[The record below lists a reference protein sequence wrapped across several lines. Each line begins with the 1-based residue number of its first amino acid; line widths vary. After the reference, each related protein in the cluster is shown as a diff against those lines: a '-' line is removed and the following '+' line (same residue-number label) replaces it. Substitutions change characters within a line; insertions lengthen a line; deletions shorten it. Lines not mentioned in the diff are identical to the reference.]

1 MAGEK
6 GRWIGARLVVPL
18 LAALFVLGATRLAR
32 AAVADACAVVWAFSE
47 LREREQAA
55 LRRLCE
61 DGVVSDAAVISGA
74 VFRLGALGGP
84 RAAALATILAK
95 GAEVLTIEAVRG
107 RAPDLRAAQEA
118 LGRLPGRLAAGRKR
132 RGSCEEL
139 EAEIAEFVAAIE
151 VGEPAGSPF
160 LHDDPALLGCLGDAE
175 ALRSTYLVALRADNV
190 ASAVVV
196 AATPDFVTRTRLDAG
211 AAVAVGGRRFLV
223 AAVPP
228 SAAVTIVAQVRNVDT
243 PAAWQGV
250 VGHDLVAWEEPPAM
264 TCLNLDVSLDE
275 RGALYLDG
283 VPVRAEGREIARTL
297 PVSRADHH
305 LVALDCPPGEER
317 CHVRYQATLAGST
330 LQRRVN
336 DCRSLRLD
344 LSRRSR
350 SVVAV
355 VEATQNELCNDAPL
369 RADGLPGMA
378 AEYLRDE
385 RPRERYEFRNLA
397 VIAALTDALVVL
409 RERLKQDG
417 TTTGEFGGAERGADS
432 ARLISGAASE
442 AWRQGIDLLLSF
454 ELRCTRIEAGWRYH
468 LETKGL
474 SLSSLFSREQGP
486 AEGLDLQGLLA
497 VESEELVLPERY
509 RQALEMTIDRLLGL
523 DYVRLM
529 HRRIAGSY
537 RTSPEIRVAH
547 HDGGRCREAGATH
560 CGERRPRVTARRVSA
575 ATRPAVCGLLEG
587 RTVRRAAVIA
597 DAQRVYAGAGGR
609 EVTLEL
615 APEVGAGDGRAA
627 VERGRLD
634 VLVPGWYLVLA
645 RWADEEAASDA
656 LCVELTATAHEG
668 WVDASMSSGAL
679 HLLPRENPEVF
690 YLRARVG
697 YTRYLRPSL
706 GLGPFVGYALTRYA
720 LPGGRPSWGDLG
732 SLNAEPLRWA
742 RHALLI
748 GGLAEY
754 RARLRPLPFD
764 LRVRAAPTVSVG
776 FLALSG
782 IPAEL
787 TEFLGARG
795 GQVSDLD
802 VDFNLHFDV
811 GGSYNVG
818 PLTILNVMQ
827 VGLNAI
833 DDRLHRVSTGVRSNG
848 GLFLGF
854 GMGLGIGGP
863 R

>member
-1 MAGEK
+1 M
-6 GRWIGARLVVPL
+6 RLVMSL
-18 LAALFVLGATRLAR
+18 LAAVLVLLATRQAR
-32 AAVADACAVVWAFSE
+32 AAAADACAVVWGFPE

-61 DGVVSDAAVISGA
+61 DGSVVDAGLISA
-74 VFRLGALGGP
+74 AAFRLGALGGP
-84 RAAALATILAK
+84 RAAALATILAR
-95 GAEVLTIEAVRG
+95 GSGDVLTIEGVPG
-107 RAPDLRAAQEA
+107 RAPDLRAAQEVLA
-118 LGRLPGRLAAGRKR
+118 RLPGRLSADRKR
-132 RGSCEEL
+132 RGAGPCDALVTGIGEY
-139 EAEIAEFVAAIE
+139 VAAVE

-160 LHDDPALLGCLGDAE
+160 LHDDPALQGCLGGADA
-175 ALRSTYLVALRADNV
+175 LQSTYLVALRADNV

-211 AAVAVGGRRFLV
+211 AAVVVGGRRFLV

-243 PAAWQGV
+243 PASWQGV
-250 VGHDLVAWEEPPAM
+250 VGHDLVAWDEPPAM
-264 TCLNLDVSLDE
+264 TCVNLDVSLDE
-275 RGALYLDG
+275 RVALYLDG
-283 VPVRAEGREIARTL
+283 VAVRAEEREIARTL
-297 PVSRADHH
+297 PVTRADHQ
-305 LVALDCPPGEER
+305 LVALECPEQDER
-317 CHVRYQATLAGST
+317 CHVRYQATIAGST

-355 VEATQNELCNDAPL
+355 VEATQNELCRDAPL

-409 RERLKQDG
+409 RERLKQEG
-417 TTTGEFGGAERGADS
+417 APPGEFGGAERGADS

-442 AWRQGIDLLLSF
+442 AWRQGIDLMLSF
-454 ELRCTRIEAGWRYH
+454 ELRCTQADGGWRYH

-474 SLSSLFSREQGP
+474 SLTSLFSREQSA
-486 AEGLDLQGLLA
+486 AEGLDLRGLLS
-497 VESEELVLPERY
+497 VEAEDLEQPERY

-529 HRRIAGSY
+529 HHRISVPY
-537 RTSPEIRVAH
+537 RTSPELRVAH
-547 HDGGRCREAGATH
+547 HDGGRCREAGASR

-575 ATRPAVCGLLEG
+575 VGRPAVCGLLAG
-587 RTVRRAAVIA
+587 RMVRRPAVIA
-597 DAQRVYAGAGGR
+597 AAEQAYAGAGGR
-609 EVTLEL
+609 EITVAL
-615 APEVGAGDGRAA
+615 APEVGAGDGRTA
-627 VERGRLD
+627 VEHGRLEA
-634 VLVPGWYLVLA
+634 LVPGWYVVLA
-645 RWADEEAASDA
+645 RWADEAAASDA
-656 LCVELTATAHEG
+656 VCVELTATAQEG
-668 WVDASMSSGAL
+668 WADVSMSSGAL

-690 YLRARVG
+690 YVRTRAG

-706 GLGPFVGYALTRYA
+706 GLGPFVGYAFTRYA
-720 LPGGRPSWGDLG
+720 LPDGRPSWGDLG

-742 RHALLI
+742 RHALLL
-748 GGLAEY
+748 GALVEY
-754 RARLRPLPFD
+754 RTRLRPLPFD
-764 LRVRAAPTVSVG
+764 FRVRAAPTVSVG

-782 IPAEL
+782 IPEEL
-787 TEFLGARG
+787 TQFLGARG
-795 GQVSDLD
+795 GRVSELD

-811 GGSYNVG
+811 GGSYHAG
-818 PLTILNVMQ
+818 PLRILNVMQ
-827 VGLNAI
+827 IGLNAL
-833 DDRLHRVSTGVRSNG
+833 DDRLQRVSTGVRSNA

-854 GMGLGIGGP
+854 GLGVGIGGP